1 MGPMWQQTIFF
12 LVKIQRIF
20 RKTLHTKVHPI
31 FIGFSSISSI
41 DVQRWQYT
49 YQTIMKGLR
58 FCVSDDLFLY
68 FDIICGAIIIN
79 WGNFHMNTFYDESR
93 SNGAIEKAFFHTMY
107 FQKKTASTNRVIRY
121 VILFCFNQSCDYI
134 CSRVMNVFQLAF
146 IQK

>member
-12 LVKIQRIF
+12 LVKIQCIF

-107 FQKKTASTNRVIRY
+107 FQKKKLVKRSLLL
-121 VILFCFNQSCDYI
+121 LFCFNQSCD
-134 CSRVMNVFQLAF
+134 
-146 IQK
+146 